1 MLRYLLDPANAITS
15 LGILF
20 SGLALHAVLTGQLEL
35 AVAIGLWS
43 MLADQLDG
51 IVAKRTLNRGPDE
64 AEIGKTLDGLGDLI
78 YGALIPALVIM
89 ALEKGGLVAT
99 ALGLLMICA
108 GALRLSYFSRFGLT
122 GGYFTGAPLSYDMPL
137 LAIFFVTRVWFTAG
151 AFNPA
156 VMISFFVLT
165 CLHVSSIRVPA
176 PRRAMYV
183 IITAFSVISS
193 AILVSRVMTFN

>member
-20 SGLALHAVLTGQLEL
+20 SGLALHAVLTGRLEL
-35 AVAIGLWS
+35 AVANGLWS

-51 IVAKRTLNRGPDE
+51 IVAKRTSNRGSDT
-64 AEIGKTLDGLGDLI
+64 AEIGKTLDGLGDVI
-78 YGALIPALVIM
+78 YGAVIPAVVIM
-89 ALEKGGLVAT
+89 ALGKGGLVAT
-99 ALGLLMICA
+99 SLGILMICA

-122 GGYFTGAPLSYDMPL
+122 GGYFTGVPLSYDVPL
-137 LAIFFVTRVWFTAG
+137 LAIFFVTRVWFPVE

-156 VMISFFVLT
+156 VMISFFLLA

-176 PRRAMYV
+176 PTRAMYV
-183 IITAFSVISS
+183 IITAFSAVSS
-193 AILVSRVMTFN
+193 AILVSQAVTFN